1 MKLEKLWYGD
11 HFSVPS
17 LPDEIFCVFSMQ
29 AHRVVAVNR
38 TKAIS
43 LKENGYGYIGAGM
56 VSFKRTEEVCFIPVG
71 IIGAD
76 E

>member
-11 HFSVPS
+11 HFSLPGS
-17 LPDEIFCVFSMQ
+17 PDEIFCVFSVQ
-29 AHRVVAVNR
+29 PHRVVAVKR
-38 TKAIS
+38 AAAMK

-56 VSFKRTEEVCFIPVG
+56 ASFKRTDDIRFIPVG
-71 IIGAD
+71 TIGAD